1 MNYSDLSNV
10 LEYEVSLL
18 DKLVYRLD
26 AEYLLVEGN
35 RHNYLMSAT
44 SEVNEAL
51 EAIKEAE
58 LRRAVVSAD
67 ICVAMKLDPLTPLA
81 EIAALSPEPWN
92 TILKEQRLS
101 LIALT
106 TTVAEIKEKL
116 VRLLAQRIAITEEVL
131 SLLDASNPTSIYGRD
146 GKRFRDTTI
155 SLVDGRI

>member
-35 RHNYLMSAT
+35 RHSYLISAT
-44 SEVNEAL
+44 AEVNEAL
-51 EAIKEAE
+51 GAIKEAE
-58 LRRAVVSAD
+58 LRRGVVSAD
-67 ICVAMKLDPLTPLA
+67 ICITLDLDPLTPLA
-81 EIAALSPEPWN
+81 KIAELAPEPWK
-92 TILKEQRLS
+92 TILMEQRS
-101 LIALT
+101 NLISAT
-106 TTVAEIKEKL
+106 TTVAEIKERL
-116 VRLLAQRIAITEEVL
+116 SRLLAQRIAVTDEVL
-131 SLLDASNPTSIYGRD
+131 SLLDSSNPTSIYGRD